1 MLFFSLYLLLFT
13 ISVIHNFDYSRL
25 QLLENE
31 KSALKDSI
39 VFIYEN
45 LVLIDNK
52 IDNMS
57 DYYSKL
63 QLVAD
68 LDENRDIVKLG
79 TGGRVYHNDKL
90 SFLSSDDRF
99 LLESTEKKTDIVKN
113 KLNYQLYRADKIKK
127 KMSAKIDK
135 IKYTPSIWPTYGR
148 ISAGFGIRIHPIT
161 HKPEFHKGV
170 DIANRVGT
178 PIVSTAYGKVVFAG
192 WISGYGKFI
201 KIKHG
206 YGYMTC
212 YGHLSKM
219 NVHEGQIVKKGQLI
233 GYMGSTGLSTGS
245 HLHYEVRMNNKQI
258 DPIPFMM
265 DDYRSY

>member
-1 MLFFSLYLLLFT
+1 MLFV
-13 ISVIHNFDYSRL
+13 ISIIHNFDYTRL
-25 QLLENE
+25 ISLERE
-31 KSALKDSI
+31 KNSLKDSI

-45 LVLIDNK
+45 LALIDNK
-52 IDNMS
+52 IDNVS
-57 DYYSKL
+57 NYYSKL
-63 QLVAD
+63 QLIAD
-68 LDENRDIVKLG
+68 LNENRDIARLG
-79 TGGRVYHNDKL
+79 TGGRTKHDNKL
-90 SFLSSDDRF
+90 SILSADDRL
-99 LLESTEKKTDIVKN
+99 LLESTQKKTDIVEN
-113 KLNYQLYRADKIKK
+113 KLNYQLSRANRIEKK
-127 KMSAKIDK
+127 LSQKIDK

-148 ISAGFGIRIHPIT
+148 ISARFGIRIHPIT

-178 PIVSTAYGKVVFAG
+178 PVVASANGKVSFAG

-219 NVHEGQIVKKGQLI
+219 VVHEGQTVKKGQLI

-245 HLHYEVRMNNKQI
+245 HLHYEVRTNNKQI
-258 DPIPFMM
+258 DPLPYMM